1 RQAPRRRGGGGRPR
15 ARAHA
20 ADGVARVRPRAPQAR
35 RRAAAARRPPAPG
48 AGGEAGVSALREP
61 RADLA
66 REGGPRGEGA
76 SRNEASE
83 LRVVLAVARKDLLQ
97 ELRSR
102 AATVAT
108 LFFSAVTL
116 VMMGFALGREQAV
129 LNLAAPGVLW
139 VALAF
144 AGVISAA
151 QNFQSDLEEGA
162 FEQLLLYPVPR
173 AAIFLGKLLANWLY
187 LTALGALVA
196 PVAFVLFGVEL
207 GAAAWYVVPAT
218 LLLGTFG
225 FAVIATFYAGLTA
238 NLQAREAL
246 LPVLMFPVIVP
257 VMLGAVRATEAVVGR
272 SDAAL

>member
-1 RQAPRRRGGGGRPR
+1 
-15 ARAHA
+15 
-20 ADGVARVRPRAPQAR
+20 
-35 RRAAAARRPPAPG
+35 
-48 AGGEAGVSALREP
+48 VSALREP

-272 SDAAL
+272 SDAALAGGWLQLLGGFGLVYFVVCSALFHFVVDE